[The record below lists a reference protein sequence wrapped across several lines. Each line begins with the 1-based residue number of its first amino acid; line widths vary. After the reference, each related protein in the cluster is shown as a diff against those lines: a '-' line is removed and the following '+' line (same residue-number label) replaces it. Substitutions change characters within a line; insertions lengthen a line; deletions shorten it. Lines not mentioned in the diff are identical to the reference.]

1 MTDPA
6 DNKNH
11 NYTCLDLIWSVSDTV
26 MHNPELNKEHQIW
39 EQIFKKLC
47 LSSTY
52 PDAQVRNSSLQIYSS
67 LLFDYGDNFD
77 GKLWEF
83 ALYDLFFRMFDD
95 VVEIYLNLR
104 LQKGGDSELS
114 APESVNTLKS
124 NFESLKLAK
133 ERYLT

>member
-1 MTDPA
+1 
-6 DNKNH
+6 
-11 NYTCLDLIWSVSDTV
+11 
-26 MHNPELNKEHQIW
+26 MHNAELNKESAIW

-47 LSSTY
+47 QSSTY

-77 GKLWEF
+77 GPLWEY

-104 LQKGGDSELS
+104 LQKGVDSELS
-114 APESVNTLKS
+114 APGAVNTLKS
-124 NFESLKLAK
+124 NFQSQKLEK
-133 ERYLT
+133 EK